1 MSIVQDIKDPF
12 NIHVIDKKN
21 YLKRTISINENTENL
36 NENNKFINNL
46 LSKNIKEI
54 PIKEQLCGPPYILID
69 NSTTIEFYQNNYGT
83 ECIFY
88 VQNVKNLNLNLK
100 NITKISTYML
110 DNNTILLKGIDI
122 YLKKDVYILI
132 V

>member
-1 MSIVQDIKDPF
+1 MSVVQDIKDPF

-21 YLKRTISINENTENL
+21 YIKRTISINENTENL
-36 NENNKFINNL
+36 NENNKYINSILN
-46 LSKNIKEI
+46 KNIKEL
-54 PIKEQLCGPPYILID
+54 PIKEQLCGPPYILVD
-69 NSTTIEFYQNNYGT
+69 NSTTIEFYQNNYGI
-83 ECIFY
+83 ECILY
-88 VQNVKNLNLNLK
+88 IQNVKNLNLNLE